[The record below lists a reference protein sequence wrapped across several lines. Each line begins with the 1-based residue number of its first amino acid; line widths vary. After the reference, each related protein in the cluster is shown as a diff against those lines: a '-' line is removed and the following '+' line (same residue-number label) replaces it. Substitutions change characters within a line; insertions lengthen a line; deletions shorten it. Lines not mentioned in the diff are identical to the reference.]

1 MPEVNIWW
9 AQTIQPKTPMA
20 MIATD
25 SPGYEK
31 GVDLLIKKEITCEI
45 IAKAGKINTYTSGC
59 PKNQNKCWYNN
70 KSPPKKLEKKEV
82 LKLRS
87 NNNIVMAAAKT
98 GNDIINKK
106 LTVSCAIINKG
117 YWKKEKKEIKG
128 KKKTV
133 ETKLIEDKIE
143 EAPAKCKENI
153 RKSVEYEG
161 AAG

>member
-1 MPEVNIWW
+1 M
-9 AQTIQPKTPMA
+9 
-20 MIATD
+20 
-25 SPGYEK
+25 
-31 GVDLLIKKEITCEI
+31 
-45 IAKAGKINTYTSGC
+45 
-59 PKNQNKCWYNN
+59 
-70 KSPPKKLEKKEV
+70 
-82 LKLRS
+82 
-87 NNNIVMAAAKT
+87 
-98 GNDIINKK
+98 
-106 LTVSCAIINKG
+106 INKG